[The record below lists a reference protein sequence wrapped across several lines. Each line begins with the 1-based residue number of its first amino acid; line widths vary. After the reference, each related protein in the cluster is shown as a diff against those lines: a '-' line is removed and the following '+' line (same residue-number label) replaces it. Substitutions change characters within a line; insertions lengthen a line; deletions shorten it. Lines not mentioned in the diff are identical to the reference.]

1 MDGKLGPVGQM
12 MQLGEVRR
20 AQAAVVEAER
30 ELRTQCVRAMRYGC
44 TGSDVAEALGLSR
57 ATLYRMLERD

>member
-1 MDGKLGPVGQM
+1 

-44 TGSDVAEALGLSR
+44 TGSDVAEALGVSR